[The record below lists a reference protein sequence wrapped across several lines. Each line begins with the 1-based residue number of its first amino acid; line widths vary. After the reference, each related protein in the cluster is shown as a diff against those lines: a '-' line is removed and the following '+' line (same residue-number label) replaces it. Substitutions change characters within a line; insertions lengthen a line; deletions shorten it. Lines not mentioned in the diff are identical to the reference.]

1 MAVLQQLLWYARG
14 GSTVSSRSSRRP
26 SRLNAATPSQRMVE
40 LSSYAKAPTLVCRRP
55 ARSVTRIC
63 SEGVVLKRWIGCSEG
78 VPTEW
83 QYSSSSSGMHEEAA
97 RCRAA
102 YIGGLPG

>member
-1 MAVLQQLLWYARG
+1 MP
-14 GSTVSSRSSRRP
+14 SRLSRRP
-26 SRLNAATPSQRMVE
+26 FWLNSATHSKRMVE
-40 LSSYAKAPTLVCRRP
+40 LSSHAKAPTLVCRRP
-55 ARSVTRIC
+55 ARGVTRIC
-63 SEGVVLKRWIGCSEG
+63 SEGFVLKRWIGCSEG

-102 YIGGLPG
+102 HLGGLPG

>member
-1 MAVLQQLLWYARG
+1 ML
-14 GSTVSSRSSRRP
+14 SSRI
-26 SRLNAATPSQRMVE
+26 SQRRFWWNSATQYRLVIE
-40 LSSYAKAPTLVCRRP
+40 LGRSTTAAALVCRRP

-102 YIGGLPG
+102 YLGRLSG